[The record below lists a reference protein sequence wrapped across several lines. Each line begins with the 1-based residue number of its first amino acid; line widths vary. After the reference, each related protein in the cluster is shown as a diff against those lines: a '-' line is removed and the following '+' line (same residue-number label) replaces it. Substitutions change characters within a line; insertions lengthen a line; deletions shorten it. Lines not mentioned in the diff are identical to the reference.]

1 MASGSSPFSEEQFL
15 CPICLDVFTRPV
27 STPCGHNFC
36 MSCITS
42 YWNDAPVCQCP
53 ICKEHFQRIPDLK
66 VNTFISELASNFLS
80 LQIRDVHT
88 QPQQASTRAVVPCDI
103 CTDTPKEAI
112 KSCLECQTSYC
123 DVHLAPHHRAPGLK
137 RHTLVEPVES
147 LEGQIC
153 KEHNK
158 LLVLFC
164 RDDSIV
170 LCDVCSSSHHKE
182 HNVVP
187 VQQAYDEMKHLLEYT
202 EAKVQQMIQE
212 RLQKVIKVKES
223 VKRSKTESEEVIA
236 SSVQDLTELVSEIQ
250 KSQVEV
256 ITVIEEKQ
264 KTVEEQA
271 GGFICD
277 IEQDIAELQRTTV
290 KLRELKQ
297 TKDQLNFLQH
307 YPDSS
312 VLPHTADLSTFS
324 SNPHLEMQRVGESLR
339 KSVSQLRA
347 LLNKMNTELE
357 KLRNN
362 SHVSNEATL
371 RYMQQYEVNV
381 LLDPDTAHPLLVL
394 SEDRKEVRYSMRSGR
409 WANQMPNPNMF
420 TEHLA
425 VVGNTGFSSR
435 KFYFEVYVG
444 RKTEWCL
451 GVAAESVQ
459 RRGSLGRHSHS
470 GLWAIWFLENKFETF
485 NSPDE
490 PVHFGK
496 VERVGVFVD
505 YDRGQI
511 SFWDIKT
518 VTLIYSFTECFFT
531 EDIYP
536 YFNPCDNEFGS
547 NLDPMIIVPV
557 GGRESTEASESLLL
571 SQICNFE

>member
-1 MASGSSPFSEEQFL
+1 MSFPIKNAVTFL

-80 LQIRDVHT
+80 LQIRD
-88 QPQQASTRAVVPCDI
+88 
-103 CTDTPKEAI
+103 
-112 KSCLECQTSYC
+112 TSYY
-123 DVHLAPHHRAPGLK
+123 
-137 RHTLVEPVES
+137 
-147 LEGQIC
+147 
-153 KEHNK
+153 
-158 LLVLFC
+158 
-164 RDDSIV
+164 DSIV

-223 VKRSKTESEEVIA
+223 VKRSKTETEEVIA
-236 SSVQDLTELVSEIQ
+236 I
-250 KSQVEV
+250 
-256 ITVIEEKQ
+256 
-264 KTVEEQA
+264 EEQA

-394 SEDRKEVRYSMRSGR
+394 SDDRKEVRYSMRSGR
-409 WANQMPNPNMF
+409 WANQLPNPNMF
-420 TEHLA
+420 TDHLA
-425 VVGNTGFSSR
+425 VLGNTGFSSH

-547 NLDPMIIVPV
+547 NLDPMIIVPTSHTLPS
-557 GGRESTEASESLLL
+557 STMTSG
-571 SQICNFE
+571 

>member
-1 MASGSSPFSEEQFL
+1 
-15 CPICLDVFTRPV
+15 
-27 STPCGHNFC
+27 
-36 MSCITS
+36 MSCITT
-42 YWNDAPVCQCP
+42 YWDDAPVCQCP
-53 ICKEHFQRIPDLK
+53 VCKEDFQRRPDLK

-80 LQIRDVHT
+80 LRITDAHT
-88 QPQQASTRAVVPCDI
+88 VSAQTQQVNTGAAVLCGI
-103 CTDTPKEAI
+103 CIDAPKEAI
-112 KSCLECQTSYC
+112 KSCLECQASYC

-164 RDDSIV
+164 RDDGVV
-170 LCDVCSSSHHKE
+170 LCDVCSSSHHKD
-182 HNVVP
+182 HDLVP
-187 VQQAYDEMKHLLEYT
+187 VQRAYKEMKHLLEYS
-202 EAKVQQMIQE
+202 EAKVQRMIQE
-212 RLQKVIKVKES
+212 RLEKVVKVTES
-223 VKRSKTESEEVIA
+223 VKRSKTEAEEVIA
-236 SSVQDLTELVSEIQ
+236 NSVQDLTELVSEIQ
-250 KSQVEV
+250 KSQAEA

-271 GGFICD
+271 DGFVCAV
-277 IEQDIAELQRTTV
+277 EQDIAALQRTAV
-290 KLRELKQ
+290 KLRELKE
-297 TKDQLNFLQH
+297 TKDQLNFLRL

-324 SNPHLEMQRVGESLR
+324 SNQHLEMQRVGESLR
-339 KSVSQLRA
+339 KSASQLRA
-347 LLNKMNTELE
+347 LLNKMNAEIE
-357 KLRNN
+357 KLRSG

-394 SEDRKEVRYSMRSGR
+394 SDDWKQVRYSMRSNR
-409 WANQMPNPNMF
+409 WANQMPNPSMF

-425 VVGNTGFSSR
+425 VLGSTGFSSR

-444 RKTEWCL
+444 QKTEWCL

-459 RRGSLGRHSHS
+459 RRRSLGRNSHS
-470 GLWAIWFLENKFETF
+470 GLWAIWFLEDKFETF
-485 NSPDE
+485 NCPDE
-490 PVHFGK
+490 PVHLGK

-511 SFWDIKT
+511 SFWDVKS
-518 VTLIYSFTECFFT
+518 VTLIYSFSECLFT
-531 EDIYP
+531 EEIYP

-557 GGRESTEASESLLL
+557 DGRESTEASK
-571 SQICNFE
+571 SQLRLREHYYACLKNSASA